1 MKKKVLAISL
11 AVALIAIVM
20 VSGTLAWFSDTDEA
34 TNTFTIGSIE
44 IFQHEH
50 QHNDDTGAIE
60 DFQQNQFLLPIVNTA
75 NPAADKNY
83 VEKMVAVEN
92 IGENEAYVC
101 VNIAVPTAIKDI
113 INLDL
118 DTQGWTL
125 LSRTPNTA
133 TVDGEEYTVYS
144 YIYNAEL
151 AADAVTGYLLK
162 GVWMDAEVDLQPNPA
177 KQNAKQFCT
186 WNDTTDSW
194 DFYDYDT
201 TGTLKILVA
210 TQGCQASGFADANA
224 AITTVFPSIPDFTSV
239 EP

>member
-44 IFQHEH
+44 IVQHEH
-50 QHNDDTGAIE
+50 QHDEQGNIE
-60 DFQQNQFLLPIVNTA
+60 AFQQNQFLLPVGDPQNYL
-75 NPAADKNY
+75 NDDNY

-92 IGENEAYVC
+92 VGENEAYIC
-101 VNIAVPTAIKDI
+101 VNVAVPSALVNI
-113 INLDL
+113 INLDW
-118 DTQGWTL
+118 DTTGWTQL
-125 LSRTPNTA
+125 TRTNNVA
-133 TVDGEEYTVYS
+133 TVGGVDYTVYS
-144 YIYNAEL
+144 YIYNDEL
-151 AADAVTGYLLK
+151 AMSGVTNYLLK

-177 KQNAKQFCT
+177 ENNADQFCT

-194 DFYDYDT
+194 AFYDYDT
-201 TGTLKILVA
+201 TGTLKVLVA

-239 EP
+239 SP

>member
-34 TNTFTIGSIE
+34 KNSFTIGSIE
-44 IFQHEH
+44 IVQHEH
-50 QHNDDTGAIE
+50 QRDDQGNIE
-60 DFQQNQFLLPIVNTA
+60 AFENNQFLLPVVNTQT
-75 NPAADKNY
+75 PSADANY

-92 IGENEAYVC
+92 VGENEAYIC
-101 VNIAVPTAIKDI
+101 VNIAVPAALVDI

-118 DTQGWTL
+118 DETGWTQQN
-125 LSRTPNTA
+125 RTNNVT
-133 TVDGEEYTVYS
+133 TVDGVSYMVYS
-144 YIYNAEL
+144 YIRTDAL
-151 AADAVTGYLLK
+151 AVGGVTNYLLK

-177 KQNAKQFCT
+177 ENNAEQFCT

-201 TGTLKILVA
+201 TGTLDILVA
-210 TQGCQASGFADANA
+210 TQGCQASGFANASA
-224 AITTVFPSIPDFTSV
+224 AITAVFPSIPDFTFVS
-239 EP
+239 P